1 MDGSDD
7 SGKSYLKRVFEF
19 EDGTKSELLN
29 TIQYTLLAIIPIVI
43 FNKLMAKFVP
53 EANPTK
59 GSLEIV
65 AEIVIQ
71 TLVIFIGLFFI
82 NRMIVNIPTYSGKK
96 YVDINIINI
105 ILSILLVTMSLQTK
119 LGEKVA
125 ILVERITEMWNG
137 GSNNKKPAGKGA
149 NGGGVRVSQ
158 PISGQQQMAPP
169 PPSINQ
175 QSYTNGTAISAL
187 PTNEVNY
194 GNENTIQVQQLPNY
208 NNMYQKDPTPLVGAA
223 TPGVNEGFDGI
234 MPANAV
240 LGGSFGGSAW

>member
-71 TLVIFIGLFFI
+71 SLVIFIGLFFI
-82 NRMIVNIPTYSGKK
+82 NRIIVNIPTYSGKK

-169 PPSINQ
+169 PPAINQ

>member
-1 MDGSDD
+1 MDSSDD
-7 SGKSYLKRVFEF
+7 SSKSYFKRVFEF

-29 TIQYTLLAIIPIVI
+29 TIQYVLLSIIPII
-43 FNKLMAKFVP
+43 LFNKLMAKFVP

-71 TLVIFIGLFFI
+71 SLVIFIVLFFI

-96 YVDINIINI
+96 YQDINIINI
-105 ILSILLVTMSLQTK
+105 ILSILLIITSLQTK
-119 LGEKVA
+119 IGEKVT
-125 ILVERITEMWNG
+125 ILVDRITEMWNG
-137 GSNNKKPAGKGA
+137 GSNNKKPSMKS
-149 NGGGVRVSQ
+149 GGVRVSQ
-158 PISGQQQMAPP
+158 PISGQQAMAPL
-169 PPSINQ
+169 PPSVNQ
-175 QSYTNGTAISAL
+175 SAYTNGTAISAL

-223 TPGVNEGFDGI
+223 TPGISEGFGDI